1 MADCHLE
8 VIITLWSRRRRKST
22 TLGVKCL
29 MFLSRKVLR
38 STMMSSPCTQAWQ
51 ACRHQLSFS
60 AAFWIQAV
68 LERVWKT
75 VWIFAPKTCWQSA
88 VSLTQKWSIRGPVR
102 TSTADQLKETE
113 GGNGVGSSS
122 SGRSTAVLFPSTSH
136 VFRAFSNNQSILVFS
151 RKASKVAAARRS
163 LPQTRTCCSCE
174 KPCRCGGANKPKIYC
189 FHPGVKVSTL
199 FFSEDSTNIKECKN
213 TTLISKDS
221 RKGNIPWKTQMVLE
235 WFPSCTL
242 LNIYMDGR
250 EWKLNLLSIL
260 KTPTNGFLPH
270 L

>member
-22 TLGVKCL
+22 TLRVKCL

-174 KPCRCGGANKPKIYC
+174 KPCRCGGVNKPKIYC

-199 FFSEDSTNIKECKN
+199 FFLRTVRTSKN
-213 TTLISKDS
+213 VK
-221 RKGNIPWKTQMVLE
+221 IPL
-235 WFPSCTL
+235 WFPKIVERATFPERRRWFWS
-242 LNIYMDGR
+242 
-250 EWKLNLLSIL
+250 
-260 KTPTNGFLPH
+260 GFHPAH
-270 L
+270 C